1 MLWPTLCVDDFFNN
15 PEEIVN
21 FSKTLKY
28 EKNVEGKWP
37 GERSISLHKINFEFV
52 DFVTKKIISVL
63 FPINYLNMRWEIQ
76 QFFQK
81 INGNFYTSNG
91 WVHTDTPKELTAIIY
106 LSNHKKCGTSFFKPK
121 KFYSKL
127 IDPNLIEKKYGE
139 NLNENKYLNEN
150 NEKFDKIL
158 TIDSKFNRL
167 LLFDSNQYHAAE
179 KFKEQDI
186 DEDRLTLITFFTNI
200 SGNCNKYPIT
210 EMRRI

>member
-1 MLWPTLCVDDFFNN
+1 M
-15 PEEIVN
+15 
-21 FSKTLKY
+21 
-28 EKNVEGKWP
+28 
-37 GERSISLHKINFEFV
+37 
-52 DFVTKKIISVL
+52 
-63 FPINYLNMRWEIQ
+63 
-76 QFFQK
+76 
-81 INGNFYTSNG
+81 
-91 WVHTDTPKELTAIIY
+91 
-106 LSNHKKCGTSFFKPK
+106 
-121 KFYSKL
+121 L
-127 IDPNLIEKKYGE
+127 IDQNLIEKKYGE